1 MPKPPPTPFAPIGAS
16 KINCTGFST
25 SSSTK
30 TSPAC
35 AKAMAPKTWPSSDTS
50 PSISLEMPSNQFDR
64 AQGSVARRQ
73 NHERLKKPASNSAE
87 NSQDGTT
94 HTSKPSLPLKP
105 VNLDSEPCVAAQP
118 LRDHAGMG
126 RSVGYLLVSK
136 ITMWLN
142 KGILGRLAE

>member
-16 KINCTGFST
+16 KINCAGFST

-35 AKAMAPKTWPSSDTS
+35 AKALAPKTWPSSDTS
-50 PSISLEMPSNQFDR
+50 PSISLEMPANQFDN

-73 NHERLKKPASNSAE
+73 SHERLKKPASNSAE

-105 VNLDSEPCVAAQP
+105 VNLDSEPCWRMAAARRKHF
-118 LRDHAGMG
+118 LGGEDRGNRVKAIRVG
-126 RSVGYLLVSK
+126 RAS
-136 ITMWLN
+136 
-142 KGILGRLAE
+142 

>member
-50 PSISLEMPSNQFDR
+50 PSISLEMPSNQFDN

-73 NHERLKKPASNSAE
+73 SHERLKKPASNSAE

-105 VNLDSEPCVAAQP
+105 VNLDSEPWRNPVNA
-118 LRDHAGMG
+118 LR
-126 RSVGYLLVSK
+126 LVRYKPSSLCEPRR
-136 ITMWLN
+136 TSCN
-142 KGILGRLAE
+142 TSSPVFR